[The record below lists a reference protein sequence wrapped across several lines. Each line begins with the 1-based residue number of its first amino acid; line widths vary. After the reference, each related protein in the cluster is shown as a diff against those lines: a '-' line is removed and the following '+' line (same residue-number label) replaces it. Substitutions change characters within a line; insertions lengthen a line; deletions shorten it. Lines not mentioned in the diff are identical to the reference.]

1 MEMNKTVFAWI
12 LIIAGGFLQLGWSIG
27 LAYTNEFTDPVWDAI
42 TIIFLVLSMICLE
55 YPMRLGVAFTTAY
68 AVWIGIGVFFTVV
81 ISFLLGLEDNEF
93 SIGMGICLMLIIAGV
108 VGLKMT
114 PVEYLD
120 DHTVVHNAEEE

>member
-1 MEMNKTVFAWI
+1 MMKMNNIALAWI
-12 LIIAGGFLQLGWSIG
+12 LIVAGGFLQLGWSVG

-93 SIGMGICLMLIIAGV
+93 SIGMGLCLMLIIAGV
-108 VGLKMT
+108 VGLKLT
-114 PVEYLD
+114 PVEYID
-120 DHTVVHNAEEE
+120 GKEPPSK